1 MCAWSRGDVRRN
13 WGHARGRS
21 SRKRAS
27 ERLREGTVG
36 RGQGERGAACRRPVD
51 HAVSKTSPKARGCP
65 CAGPRLS
72 ASVSVPARPT
82 ARHARSCRS
91 PMRARGAQS
100 NMTGLS
106 GSRHNAQKKK
116 KTRPHSVSRAQRHVS
131 HVTPVWC
138 PPPWCAHTSSDDD
151 MSSVRRCVLTHTSSV
166 SFPGENEISC
176 MKFPIHHV

>member
-72 ASVSVPARPT
+72 ASVSVLARPT

-106 GSRHNAQKKK
+106 GSRHIAQKRKK
-116 KTRPHSVSRAQRHVS
+116 RDLTQSLARNVTSPTSRRS
-131 HVTPVWC
+131 G
-138 PPPWCAHTSSDDD
+138 
-151 MSSVRRCVLTHTSSV
+151 VRRPGVPTPPRMTTCHPCVGAYSHTQALFLSQV
-166 SFPGENEISC
+166 K
-176 MKFPIHHV
+176 MKFLV